1 METIVKPVSLKWADI
16 RLYKPVIHFITF
28 SIWLMH
34 VLEFIYSQVNR
45 AVFVLSHCAV
55 YISVQLVLEVFNT
68 RAETPVSTQTQ
79 HSWTASIKNVIL
91 LQHCLDKFQSPLK
104 IKGWVVKIKVI
115 KKNPALHIYC
125 SLSNRPP
132 HSTRVFTRT
141 DTWARGRPQHYR
153 KDK

>member
-28 SIWLMH
+28 SIWLMQ
-34 VLEFIYSQVNR
+34 VLEFFYPQVNR

-91 LQHCLDKFQSPLK
+91 LQHRLDEVPVCL
-104 IKGWVVKIKVI
+104 
-115 KKNPALHIYC
+115 H
-125 SLSNRPP
+125 
-132 HSTRVFTRT
+132 
-141 DTWARGRPQHYR
+141 
-153 KDK
+153 